1 MPTDSD
7 WGALDPAVAD
17 KLKAY
22 VRQSVADGVHDAIAE
37 GGIQQSIADGVA
49 AGMRSVVEDEDLFD
63 LVASRAAGA
72 FRRSAT
78 RAGGELLIDGLS
90 GLARRAAL
98 FVVLGVLVYSLGGW
112 AGLVAAWKALT
123 AHSSP

>member
-7 WGALDPAVAD
+7 WGALDPAAAD

-22 VRQSVADGVHDAIAE
+22 VRQSVADGVRDALAE
-37 GGIQQSIADGVA
+37 GDIQRSIADGVA
-49 AGMRSVVEDEDLFD
+49 TGMRSVAEDEDLFD
-63 LVASRAAGA
+63 LIASRTVGA

-78 RAGGELLIDGLS
+78 RAGGELLIDGLM
-90 GLARRAAL
+90 GLARKAAW

-112 AGLVAAWKALT
+112 AGLATAWKAMT
-123 AHSSP
+123 THSST

>member
-7 WGALDPAVAD
+7 WGALDPAAAD

-22 VRQSVADGVHDAIAE
+22 VRQSVADGVRDAIAE

-49 AGMRSVVEDEDLFD
+49 TGMRSVAEDEDLFD
-63 LVASRAAGA
+63 LIASRTASA

-90 GLARRAAL
+90 GLARKAAW
-98 FVVLGVLVYSLGGW
+98 FVVLGALVYSLGGW
-112 AGLVAAWKALT
+112 AGLAAAWKALT
-123 AHSSP
+123 THSST

>member
-7 WGALDPAVAD
+7 WGSLDPAAAD

-22 VRQSVADGVHDAIAE
+22 VRQSVADGVMDALAD
-37 GGIQQSIADGVA
+37 GDIQRSVADGVA
-49 AGMRSVVEDEDLFD
+49 AGMRSVAEDEDLFD
-63 LVASRAAGA
+63 LITSRAASA

-78 RAGGELLIDGLS
+78 RAGGELLIDS
-90 GLARRAAL
+90 LASLVRRAAW

-112 AGLVAAWKALT
+112 AGLAALWKALT
-123 AHSSP
+123 TQASA